1 MHVRVHVHD
10 FCQDKLIFSFKDQN
24 FQNVVQ
30 QAGIVIFISIARFE
44 KDTILTL
51 YFFFNSELK
60 N

>member
-30 QAGIVIFISIARFE
+30 QAGIVILFLFQLQDLKR
-44 KDTILTL
+44 TL
-51 YFFFNSELK
+51 S
-60 N
+60 

>member
-10 FCQDKLIFSFKDQN
+10 FCQEKLIFSFKDQN

-44 KDTILTL
+44 KDTILT
-51 YFFFNSELK
+51 
-60 N
+60 